1 MVKFYSSAFS
11 YDYSFPAVCLAH
23 VLRYPNPYSTHV
35 VSIDTIDQQYDQATQ
50 RLTTTRLLL
59 KKSKIPPAIL
69 KLLPKSLGARPDAD
83 DSQSYVLEKSVV
95 DVHNGRMHTQSQ
107 NLEFRSILSVVED
120 QHYERVDS
128 ISGTPPASA
137 DQLTTGTTK
146 VFSTVTLRSHVG
158 ETLRKRRALV
168 RPGAD
173 VTLAERNDMSVED
186 TENDHQQLAP
196 PRQGFFRNLTTGSL
210 QRSIEVLGLR
220 RTEGSQPNAKAG
232 MNVVLE
238 RLRTGG
244 LVCVLEGMAKDREA
258 AGLGQGYVPALA
270 TTTRHA
276 ASQPAR

>member
-1 MVKFYSSAFS
+1 MVKFYTSAFS

-35 VSIDTIDQQYDQATQ
+35 ISIDTIDQQYDQATQ

-69 KLLPKSLGARPDAD
+69 KLLPKTLGAGPDAD

-120 QHYERVDS
+120 QNYERVDS

-146 VFSTVTLRSHVG
+146 VSSTVTLRSHVG
-158 ETLRKRRALV
+158 ERLRKRRALV

-173 VTLAERNDMSVED
+173 
-186 TENDHQQLAP
+186 
-196 PRQGFFRNLTTGSL
+196 G
-210 QRSIEVLGLR
+210 
-220 RTEGSQPNAKAG
+220 
-232 MNVVLE
+232 
-238 RLRTGG
+238 
-244 LVCVLEGMAKDREA
+244 
-258 AGLGQGYVPALA
+258 
-270 TTTRHA
+270 
-276 ASQPAR
+276 